1 MFDTE
6 SNMSKKEAILPAMIL
21 SSSDDGHSSS
31 VVSVLYG
38 GEKENFCFA
47 NADLCN
53 QWSASYS
60 SLSRS
65 LSERPRDG
73 VAANAMLQLI
83 KEFVEKWGRDR
94 LPARTRKAE
103 RILHELAFRPQGTVI
118 PLDADSTD

>member
-1 MFDTE
+1 MNFTGAFATMFE
-6 SNMSKKEAILPAMIL
+6 LILR
-21 SSSDDGHSSS
+21 SSDDRNGSS

-65 LSERPRDG
+65 LGERPRDG
-73 VAANAMLQLI
+73 IAANAMLQLI